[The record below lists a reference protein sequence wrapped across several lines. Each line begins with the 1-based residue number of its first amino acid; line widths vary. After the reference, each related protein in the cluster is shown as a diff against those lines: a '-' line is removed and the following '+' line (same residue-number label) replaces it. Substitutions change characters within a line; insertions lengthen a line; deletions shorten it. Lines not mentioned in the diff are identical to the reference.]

1 MAVSLETKNAV
12 RQILLDMGPYLDERQ
27 RRMLYGSAAVVLGRG
42 GISFVNE
49 VTGSARN
56 TIAAGKAEIASPEEE
71 LAVGGPGRIRK
82 PGAGRKSARQKNPEL
97 YEKIEEIIRQGEEGA
112 PLLWTTWGLRRI
124 ATELENY
131 GITVSQNIVSRALG
145 TLGYRKLQNQKMIQM
160 GDLRLNKE
168 EQFRFINQMASEFL
182 KNGEPVLSVEMRSA
196 DEDAGMVDAAR
207 NDAGMVDAARN
218 NAGMVDAARNDAGMV
233 DAARNNAGM
242 GDARKSDGVVDG
254 QPAFVTVALADQA
267 GKEELEMVGASVA
280 RWWQCVG
287 QPTFSCAKRLYVVCD
302 RMGTDD
308 SQDRLL
314 KHALQELADAARIE
328 IHVSHLPVGTFRW
341 KKIRHKLFCDFSG
354 TKNGRMAAEG
364 LTVLNLIG
372 ETSLSLPVVF
382 QPAPQTSE
390 KDGTGSWK
398 PGISIEYIGT
408 AEGWN
413 YIIRPR

>member
-1 MAVSLETKNAV
+1 M
-12 RQILLDMGPYLDERQ
+12 DMGPYLDERQ

-131 GITVSQNIVSRALG
+131 GITVSQNIVSRALD

-196 DEDAGMVDAAR
+196 DEDSGMVDAAR
-207 NDAGMVDAARN
+207 NDAGM
-218 NAGMVDAARNDAGMV
+218 G

-242 GDARKSDGVVDG
+242 GDAGRSDGVVDG

-314 KHALQELADAARIE
+314 KRALQELADTARIE

-341 KKIRHKLFCDFSG
+341 KEIRHKLFCDFSG

>member
-56 TIAAGKAEIASPEEE
+56 TVAAGKAEIASTEEEE
-71 LAVGGPGRIRK
+71 LAVGGPGRVRR

-97 YEKIEEIIRQGEEGA
+97 YDKIEESIRQSEEGT

-168 EQFRFINQMASEFL
+168 EQFRFINQTASEFL

-196 DEDAGMVDAAR
+196 DEDAGMVDVAR
-207 NDAGMVDAARN
+207 NDAGM
-218 NAGMVDAARNDAGMV
+218 
-233 DAARNNAGM
+233 
-242 GDARKSDGVVDG
+242 GDARGSDGGVDG
-254 QPAFVTVALADQA
+254 QTALVTVALADQA

-314 KHALQELADAARIE
+314 KHALQELADTARIE

>member
-56 TIAAGKAEIASPEEE
+56 TIAAGKAEIASTEEEE
-71 LAVGGPGRIRK
+71 LAVGGPGRVRR

-97 YEKIEEIIRQGEEGA
+97 YDKIEEIIRQNEEGT

-168 EQFRFINQMASEFL
+168 EQFRFINQTAADFL
-182 KNGEPVLSVEMRSA
+182 KAGEPVLSVEMRSA
-196 DEDAGMVDAAR
+196 DEET
-207 NDAGMVDAARN
+207 
-218 NAGMVDAARNDAGMV
+218 
-233 DAARNNAGM
+233 
-242 GDARKSDGVVDG
+242 
-254 QPAFVTVALADQA
+254 AFVTISLADQA
-267 GKEELEMVGASVA
+267 GKEGFEMVGASVA

-287 QPTFSCAKRLYVVCD
+287 QPTFSSAKRLYVVCD

-314 KHALQELADAARIE
+314 KHALQELADTAQIE

-341 KKIRHKLFCDFSG
+341 KEIRHRLFCDFSG
-354 TKNGRMAAEG
+354 TKNGRMAADG
-364 LTVLNLIG
+364 LTVVNLIG
-372 ETSLSLPVVF
+372 LGQEVGEAGNGAARDDKASNYSSDIAATNSNLPVVF

-390 KDGTGSWK
+390 KDDTGSWK
-398 PGISIEYIGT
+398 PGFSIEYIGT

>member
-124 ATELENY
+124 ANELENY
-131 GITVSQNIVSRALG
+131 GITVSQNIVSRALD

-218 NAGMVDAARNDAGMV
+218 D
-233 DAARNNAGM
+233 AGM
-242 GDARKSDGVVDG
+242 GDASKSDGVVDG

-314 KHALQELADAARIE
+314 KRALQELADTARIE

-341 KKIRHKLFCDFSG
+341 KEIRHKLFCDFSG

>member
-124 ATELENY
+124 ANELENY
-131 GITVSQNIVSRALG
+131 GITVSQNIVSRALD

-207 NDAGMVDAARN
+207 N
-218 NAGMVDAARNDAGMV
+218 
-233 DAARNNAGM
+233 NAGM
-242 GDARKSDGVVDG
+242 GDAGKSDGVVDG

-314 KHALQELADAARIE
+314 KRALQELADTARIE

-341 KKIRHKLFCDFSG
+341 KEIRHKLFCDFSG

>member
-124 ATELENY
+124 ANELENY
-131 GITVSQNIVSRALG
+131 GITVSQNIVSRALD

-207 NDAGMVDAARN
+207 NDAGM
-218 NAGMVDAARNDAGMV
+218 G

-242 GDARKSDGVVDG
+242 GDAGRSDGVVDG

-314 KHALQELADAARIE
+314 KRALQELADTARIE

-341 KKIRHKLFCDFSG
+341 KEIRHKLFCDFSG

>member
-124 ATELENY
+124 ANELENY
-131 GITVSQNIVSRALG
+131 GITVSQNIVSRALD

-207 NDAGMVDAARN
+207 NDAGM
-218 NAGMVDAARNDAGMV
+218 G

-242 GDARKSDGVVDG
+242 GDASKSDGVVDG

-314 KHALQELADAARIE
+314 KRALQELADTARIE

-341 KKIRHKLFCDFSG
+341 KEIRHKLFCDFSG

>member
-12 RQILLDMGPYLDERQ
+12 RQILLDMGPYLDEKQ

-124 ATELENY
+124 ANELENY
-131 GITVSQNIVSRALG
+131 GITVSQNIVSRALD

-196 DEDAGMVDAAR
+196 DEDSGMVDAAR
-207 NDAGMVDAARN
+207 NDAGM
-218 NAGMVDAARNDAGMV
+218 G

-242 GDARKSDGVVDG
+242 GDAGRSDGVVDG

-308 SQDRLL
+308 CQDRLL
-314 KHALQELADAARIE
+314 KRALQELADTARIE

-341 KKIRHKLFCDFSG
+341 KEIRHKLFCDFSG
-354 TKNGRMAAEG
+354 TKNR
-364 LTVLNLIG
+364 LFY
-372 ETSLSLPVVF
+372 F
-382 QPAPQTSE
+382 QFLQLYFFHHL
-390 KDGTGSWK
+390 KKRLVICLCIWF
-398 PGISIEYIGT
+398 
-408 AEGWN
+408 
-413 YIIRPR
+413 

>member
-124 ATELENY
+124 ANELENY
-131 GITVSQNIVSRALG
+131 GITVSQNIVSRALD

-218 NAGMVDAARNDAGMV
+218 NAGMGDAG
-233 DAARNNAGM
+233 
-242 GDARKSDGVVDG
+242 KSDGVVDG

-314 KHALQELADAARIE
+314 KRALQELADTARIE

-341 KKIRHKLFCDFSG
+341 KEIRHKLFCDFSG

>member
-124 ATELENY
+124 ANELENY
-131 GITVSQNIVSRALG
+131 GITVSQNIVSRALD

-196 DEDAGMVDAAR
+196 DEDSGMVDAAR
-207 NDAGMVDAARN
+207 NDAGM
-218 NAGMVDAARNDAGMV
+218 G

-242 GDARKSDGVVDG
+242 GDAGRSDGVVDG

-314 KHALQELADAARIE
+314 KRALQELADTARIE

-341 KKIRHKLFCDFSG
+341 KEIRHKLFCDFSG

>member
-12 RQILLDMGPYLDERQ
+12 RQILLDMGPYLDEKQ

-124 ATELENY
+124 ANELENY
-131 GITVSQNIVSRALG
+131 GITVSQNIVSRALD

-207 NDAGMVDAARN
+207 N
-218 NAGMVDAARNDAGMV
+218 
-233 DAARNNAGM
+233 NAGM
-242 GDARKSDGVVDG
+242 GDAGKSDGVVDG

-314 KHALQELADAARIE
+314 KRALQELADTARIE

-341 KKIRHKLFCDFSG
+341 KEIRHKLFCDFSG

>member
-131 GITVSQNIVSRALG
+131 GITVSQNIVSRALD

-196 DEDAGMVDAAR
+196 DEDSGMVDAAR
-207 NDAGMVDAARN
+207 NDAGM
-218 NAGMVDAARNDAGMV
+218 G

-242 GDARKSDGVVDG
+242 GDAGRSDGVVDG

-314 KHALQELADAARIE
+314 KRALQELADTARIE

-341 KKIRHKLFCDFSG
+341 KEIRHKLFCDFSG

>member
-131 GITVSQNIVSRALG
+131 GITVSQNIVSRALD

-196 DEDAGMVDAAR
+196 DEDAGMADVAR
-207 NDAGMVDAARN
+207 NDAGM
-218 NAGMVDAARNDAGMV
+218 
-233 DAARNNAGM
+233 
-242 GDARKSDGVVDG
+242 GDASRSDGVVDG
-254 QPAFVTVALADQA
+254 QPAFVTISLADQA
-267 GKEELEMVGASVA
+267 GKEGFEMVGASVA

-302 RMGTDD
+302 RMSTDD

-314 KHALQELADAARIE
+314 KHALQELADTAQIE

-341 KKIRHKLFCDFSG
+341 KEIRHKLFCDFSG
-354 TKNGRMAAEG
+354 MKNGRMAADG
-364 LTVLNLIG
+364 LTVVNLIG
-372 ETSLSLPVVF
+372 LGQEVGEAGNGAARDDKASNYSSDIAATNSNLPVVF

-390 KDGTGSWK
+390 KDDTGSWK
-398 PGISIEYIGT
+398 PGFSIEYIGT

>member
-12 RQILLDMGPYLDERQ
+12 RQILLDMGPYLDEKQ

-124 ATELENY
+124 ANELENY
-131 GITVSQNIVSRALG
+131 GITVSQNIVSRALD

-196 DEDAGMVDAAR
+196 DEDSGMVDAAR
-207 NDAGMVDAARN
+207 NDAGM
-218 NAGMVDAARNDAGMV
+218 G

-242 GDARKSDGVVDG
+242 GDAGRSDGVVDG

-314 KHALQELADAARIE
+314 KRALQELADTARIE

-341 KKIRHKLFCDFSG
+341 KEIRHKLFCDFSG

>member
-124 ATELENY
+124 ANELENY
-131 GITVSQNIVSRALG
+131 GITVSQNIVSRALD

-218 NAGMVDAARNDAGMV
+218 NAGM
-233 DAARNNAGM
+233 
-242 GDARKSDGVVDG
+242 GDASKSDGVVDG

-314 KHALQELADAARIE
+314 KRALQELADTARIE

-341 KKIRHKLFCDFSG
+341 KEIRHKLFCDFSG